1 MNPSRARWAVAV
13 AAVALLAC
21 QKSEPVART
30 VRIGEVWNES
40 LRAIVEE
47 DLGPTGARVRLTLVD
62 GDGREAEL
70 VLQEF
75 GQRWSKAV
83 FTHDENQQ
91 WFLHP
96 VSDARPP
103 LVFID
108 FVFSEIRVGTNPK
121 ISISAL
127 DWKQVDPPRAH
138 P

>member
-21 QKSEPVART
+21 Q
-30 VRIGEVWNES
+30 
-40 LRAIVEE
+40 
-47 DLGPTGARVRLTLVD
+47 
-62 GDGREAEL
+62 EAEL
-70 VLQEF
+70 VLQET